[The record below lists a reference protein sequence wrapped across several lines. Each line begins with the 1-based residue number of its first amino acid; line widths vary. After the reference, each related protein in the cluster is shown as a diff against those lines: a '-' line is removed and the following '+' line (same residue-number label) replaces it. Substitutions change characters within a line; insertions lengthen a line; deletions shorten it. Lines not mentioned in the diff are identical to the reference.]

1 MPTNTHAAGRE
12 GESAELPSGSCPRPN
27 APPVPLEEMQ
37 NQRMQLFLAMLAHE
51 LRNPLAPMRNAVRVM
66 QLQPPADP
74 RMAWARDVIDR
85 QISQLARLVDGLLDA
100 SRITRGTLYL
110 HREPLLVETIVNQ
123 AVESCQSLLDER
135 TQELNVAL
143 GPQPLWVF
151 GDLTRLVQSVF
162 NVLSNASQFTPVGG
176 RISIT
181 IKQLDDTVEL
191 TVCDTGVGITQ
202 ELLPSIFELFV
213 QGEPPLG
220 RHSSG
225 LGVGLTL
232 AREIV
237 SLHGGSIAASSAGLN
252 RGSEF
257 TLQLPLYSKPDPAP
271 RPSDES
277 QGPRLAA
284 ARRVLVVDDNRD
296 SAETMEMLLQLSGY
310 TVRTAYDGPSALP
323 VVEEFQP
330 DVILLDLGLPGLT
343 GYEVAQRV
351 QQMSLGRRPLLVAM
365 TGYGQQGDR
374 QRTRA
379 AGFDH
384 HLVKPVDLEMLQQ
397 ILASLPA

>member
-1 MPTNTHAAGRE
+1 
-12 GESAELPSGSCPRPN
+12 
-27 APPVPLEEMQ
+27 
-37 NQRMQLFLAMLAHE
+37 MQLFLAMLAHE

-66 QLQPPADP
+66 QIQPPADP

-85 QISQLARLVDGLLDA
+85 QINQLARLVDGLLDA
-100 SRITRGTLYL
+100 SRITRGKLYL
-110 HREPLLVETIVNQ
+110 NREPVRVETIVAQ
-123 AVESCQSLLDER
+123 AVESCQSILDER
-135 TQELNVAL
+135 GQELNIAL

-162 NVLSNASQFTPVGG
+162 NLLSNASQFTPVGG

-181 IKQLDDTVEL
+181 VKRLDDNVEL

-220 RHSSG
+220 RRSSG

-232 AREIV
+232 AREIAT
-237 SLHGGSIAASSAGLN
+237 LHGGSITASSAGLN

-257 TLQLPLYSKPDPAP
+257 TLQLPLHNKQDPAS
-271 RPSDES
+271 RPNDES
-277 QGPRLAA
+277 GGPRLAA

-397 ILASLPA
+397 ILSSLPA